1 MKSQGQK
8 PSQPHGA
15 EDLPHNS
22 ERKRRGN
29 LCGAAVSL
37 ERQFAKVN
45 WRCVMGLEGRGV
57 PERSGGDA
65 VPGPRSRQADAFG
78 GCLLEGDA
86 EQSRRERKI
95 RRRALVTSTL
105 LQAAILLTVIAVPFF
120 GKVERIALADFVPI
134 PPYHPYSTGV
144 HEHTAPAAPHV
155 GQRPTFCLL
164 CPTMRPVLRPTG
176 GGSVSN
182 TSEDSTNGDDQWT
195 GIGDPCLSGCINMLG
210 NSSGPRKPDDSV
222 APKIVRVTHIDPAL
236 LTERV
241 EPVYPALA
249 RQTRRSG
256 HVELRA
262 IISED
267 GRIES
272 LEMVSGDVLFEQ
284 SAKDAVRR
292 WRYRPM
298 ILNGRPVKV
307 DTYITVNYVMGQ

>member
-1 MKSQGQK
+1 
-8 PSQPHGA
+8 
-15 EDLPHNS
+15 
-22 ERKRRGN
+22 
-29 LCGAAVSL
+29 
-37 ERQFAKVN
+37 
-45 WRCVMGLEGRGV
+45 MGLERGGV
-57 PERSGGDA
+57 PERSGGDL
-65 VPGPRSRQADAFG
+65 VPAPGSRHADAFG

-86 EQSRRERKI
+86 EQSGRARKR

-105 LQAAILLTVIAVPFF
+105 LQAAILLAVIAVPFF

-134 PPYHPYSTGV
+134 PPYHPYSSGV
-144 HEHTAPAAPHV
+144 REHSPPAAAPV

-164 CPTMRPVLRPTG
+164 CRTARPIPRPTG
-176 GGSVSN
+176 GGSVNN
-182 TSEDSTNGDDQWT
+182 TSDDPASGGDEFLGT
-195 GIGDPCLSGCINMLG
+195 GNPCISGCIDMLG
-210 NSSGPRKPDDSV
+210 NSVAPRKPDDPV
-222 APKIVRVTHIDPAL
+222 VPRIVRVTHIDPAL

-241 EPVYPALA
+241 EPVYPPLA

-256 HVELRA
+256 HVELHA

-284 SAKDAVRR
+284 SAMDAVRR
-292 WRYRPM
+292 WRYRPT